1 MTLQGKVA
9 LITGS
14 SRGLGRAIAL
24 RFAQQG
30 ADLVINYARDAAAA
44 GDVQAQAS
52 AAGVK
57 AVAVQADVST
67 SDGVEHLFRT
77 ALDTFGRLDVV
88 VANAGIEKVNIPVT
102 DITEEDFDLL
112 LRVNTKGPFLVLR
125 AAARHIADG
134 GRIINVASS
143 TTQFPAVGMGL
154 YGTSKVAPTYL
165 VQVLAKEL
173 GPRGVTV
180 NSLIPGA
187 IDDAGIFDGVPDD
200 DPYKTDLRESVP
212 LGRLA
217 TTTDVAD
224 VAELLADPKAAFV
237 TGQHILM
244 NGGSNQ

>member
-1 MTLQGKVA
+1 MTLEGKVA
-9 LITGS
+9 LVTGS

-44 GDVQAQAS
+44 DDVQAQAS
-52 AAGVK
+52 GFGVK

-67 SDGVEHLFRT
+67 PEGVEHLFRT

-102 DITEEDFDLL
+102 DITDEDFDLL

-143 TTQFPAVGMGL
+143 TTQFPAVGLGL

-187 IDDAGIFDGVPDD
+187 IDDAGIFDGAPDN

-237 TGQHILM
+237 TGQNILM